1 MPEPQ
6 QVGLLLSVDRPPAG
20 RAPSMTIPALD
31 LHQHAGA
38 SVATTVT
45 SDQCAAHLKF
55 LAALADLRDR
65 VANDDGLFGI
75 VHGADATQPT
85 AAAAKEK
92 RWAVYTAR
100 AVERYRAW
108 WFKCVPSHGA
118 PPTLADLQR
127 RQYRYIVAC
136 DEQLGFLEFRLPPLG
151 G

>member
-1 MPEPQ
+1 MK
-6 QVGLLLSVDRPPAG
+6 
-20 RAPSMTIPALD
+20 IPALD

-38 SVATTVT
+38 SVTTTVT

-75 VHGADATQPT
+75 VHGADVTQST

-136 DEQLGFLEFRLPPLG
+136 DGQLGFLEFRLPPLG